1 LDEFNKVTRLLLE
14 KAEITNGM
22 IFEPG
27 INGSDSD
34 YLELHRMGVARN
46 IDFRLASHG
55 VRGLSDILKKNKGR
69 N

>member
-1 LDEFNKVTRLLLE
+1 MV
-14 KAEITNGM
+14 
-22 IFEPG
+22 FEPG